1 VARRRDADGVVTA
14 QAVHAEV
21 ATPSLHDERRRLARL
36 LLTVFVLTFLLARIV
51 VLLIM
56 TRRLPDLFL
65 YVGGTHVHHLNY
77 GIFLLAASGAW
88 LLFAQP
94 SGRAATVV
102 AIVYAVGLALTFD
115 EFGMW
120 LHLGGGY
127 WQRASF
133 DAVTV
138 VAAILALLAFMP
150 PWRSL
155 RARHALMAGVL
166 LLAVTLFGRLVSET
180 LDAAERHVAPTLR
193 GIEAEAPE

>member
-1 VARRRDADGVVTA
+1 MLRLATRCADTEEPMDPQPAR
-14 QAVHAEV
+14 
-21 ATPSLHDERRRLARL
+21 PSQHDRRRRLARL
-36 LLTVFVLTFLLARIV
+36 LLTVFLLTFLLARII

-56 TRRLPDLFL
+56 TRRMPDLFL

-94 SGRAATVV
+94 SGRAATLI

-127 WQRASF
+127 WQRANF
-133 DAVTV
+133 DAVIV
-138 VAAILALLAFMP
+138 VATLLALIAFLP
-150 PWRSL
+150 PSRSL
-155 RARHALMAGVL
+155 RPRHAVMAGFL
-166 LLAVTLFGRLVSET
+166 LLGIVMFGRLLHET
-180 LDAAERHVAPTLR
+180 LQSAERHVAPALR
-193 GIEAEAPE
+193 HIEDGAPN

>member
-1 VARRRDADGVVTA
+1 VARHRDADGVVTA

-21 ATPSLHDERRRLARL
+21 AIPSLHDQRRRLARL

-88 LLFAQP
+88 LLFARP
-94 SGRAATVV
+94 TGHAHTIV
-102 AIVYAVGLALTFD
+102 AIAYAVGLALTFD

-133 DAVTV
+133 DAVIV
-138 VAAILALLAFMP
+138 VSTLLALLAFLP
-150 PWRSL
+150 PSRSL
-155 RARHALMAGVL
+155 RPRHAVMAGVL
-166 LLAVTLFGRLVSET
+166 LLALALFGCLVHET
-180 LDAAERHVAPTLR
+180 LQAAERLVAPALR
-193 GIEAEAPE
+193 HIEDGAPK

>member
-1 VARRRDADGVVTA
+1 MRALTVREDPHGQRR
-14 QAVHAEV
+14 
-21 ATPSLHDERRRLARL
+21 PLARL
-36 LLTVFVLTFLLARIV
+36 LLTVFLLTFLLARII

-56 TRRLPDLFL
+56 TRRMPDLFL

-94 SGRAATVV
+94 SGRAATLI

-127 WQRASF
+127 WQRANF
-133 DAVTV
+133 DAVIV
-138 VAAILALLAFMP
+138 VATLLALIAFLP
-150 PWRSL
+150 PSRSL
-155 RARHALMAGVL
+155 RPRHAVMAGVL
-166 LLAVTLFGRLVSET
+166 LLAVTVFGRLVSET